1 MTPQNSLIS
10 EFYQDLLE
18 KGLLHPALRAQA
30 ALIALALLTAW
41 LLNRTLKRSSST
53 RYPEKRARL
62 SHEGFLRIF
71 FPLSAMV
78 LVWLSGHILNQWFTQ
93 SLKLIKLADLL
104 LLAMLNIRLLV
115 FFMRRIFENTDWL
128 RRSERII
135 ATIIWSAYALHVTGI
150 LPELWMLLDDLKL
163 HIGKA
168 QVSLLNIL
176 QAVAS
181 IAATVLAALWVGREI
196 EQRLMATAVMDANL
210 RVMTIKVVRALLVV
224 LAIMIALP
232 LVGIDLTVLSVF
244 GGALG
249 VGLGFGLQKI
259 ASNYVSGFI
268 ILIDRSVK
276 IGDMLQIDNRLGM
289 VTQLTS
295 RYIVIKS
302 GDGTEALIPNESLIT
317 STLINLSYT
326 DRLIRIALP
335 VQVAYNTDLIALKA
349 LLEETALAEPRVVHD
364 PAPMA
369 FIKGFASSGIDV
381 ELGVWIKDP
390 ENGQLPVRSSVNLLI
405 WQALKQHHIEIP
417 YPQSEVRIL
426 NASPTTI
433 LDTPS

>member
-1 MTPQNSLIS
+1 MNAPNSLIS

-18 KGLLHPALRAQA
+18 KGLLHPALLAQA
-30 ALIALALLTAW
+30 TLILLAVLAAW
-41 LLNRTLKRSSST
+41 LLNRALNRRKTTPSR
-53 RYPEKRARL
+53 EGHARL
-62 SHEGFLRIF
+62 SHEGFLRIV
-71 FPLSAMV
+71 FPLSAMI
-78 LVWLSGHILNQWFTQ
+78 LVWLSGHILSHWFTQ

-104 LLAMLNIRLLV
+104 LLAMLNVRLLV
-115 FFMRRIFENTDWL
+115 FFMRRIFEGTDWV

-135 ATIIWSAYALHVTGI
+135 ATTIWSAYALHVTGI
-150 LPELWMLLDDLKL
+150 LPELWLLLDDIQF
-163 HIGKA
+163 HIGKG
-168 QVSLLNIL
+168 QISLLNIL
-176 QAVAS
+176 QAAAS

-196 EQRLMATAVMDANL
+196 ERRLMATEVMDANL
-210 RVMTIKVVRALLVV
+210 RVMMIKVMRALLVV
-224 LAIMIALP
+224 LAIMLALP

-335 VQVAYNTDLIALKA
+335 VQVAYSTDLIALKSI
-349 LLEETALAEPRVVHD
+349 LETAALAEPRVVHD

-369 FIKGFASSGIDV
+369 FIKGFGDSGIDI

-405 WQALKQHHIEIP
+405 WQSLKQHQIEIP
-417 YPQSEVRIL
+417 YPQREVRIL
-426 NASPTTI
+426 NPSPTTI